1 MQFLQNNCFVV
12 CDLNGTAFCVN
23 SVSCANLEPTET
35 AAVLWHEYKANLDA
49 LLVRAGVDDMER
61 HCMHSEF

>member
-1 MQFLQNNCFVV
+1 MVLPFASSQSAVHGIV
-12 CDLNGTAFCVN
+12 
-23 SVSCANLEPTET
+23 ANLEPTET